1 MIFDFLLI
9 AICFYL
15 SLPAVVGYTA
25 SSYGRSFWKW
35 FGIGLFLPIISHFIL
50 YFVISKDIKKKK
62 LITMMKKE
70 DILYMEGEI
79 EELKKGSK
87 EKQTSGY

>member
-1 MIFDFLLI
+1 VIFDFLIVAI
-9 AICFYL
+9 AFYL
-15 SLPAVVGYTA
+15 SIPAVVGYTA

-35 FGIGLFLPIISHFIL
+35 FGIGMALPIISHIIL
-50 YFVISKDIKKKK
+50 YILISKDIKKKK

-79 EELKKGSK
+79 EELKRIPK